1 MQYNWQLK
9 DWPHFRYSTDEVER
23 ELFLLSEKIGLVT
36 GLLKNMPDSDR
47 QEITIDIILAEAIK
61 TSAIEGEFP
70 NRKDVLSSIKKNLGL
85 HQSPVQIRD
94 KSAEGLGELMVDV
107 RKTFHEPLT
116 KAKLFAW
123 HKMLMRNSKT
133 VSAGAWRKHREPMQV
148 ISGAIGKEE
157 IHFEAPPSKDVPK
170 EMERFIHWFNDT
182 SVDGKNMIAN
192 PTVRA
197 AIAHLYFESIHP
209 FEDGNGRIGRAIA
222 EKALSQSVGRPVIL
236 SLSRTIE
243 AGKREYYASLKA
255 AQRSNEITA
264 WINYFVHTTLAA
276 QTEAEATIEFT
287 LKKVKY
293 FDRYRDQLNERQLK
307 ILTRMADEGPAGFK
321 GGLNAKKYVSLT
333 KVSKPTATR
342 DLQEL
347 LAIGAIE
354 HFNDKGGRST
364 SYKLKLL

>member
-9 DWPHFRYSTDEVER
+9 DWPNFRYSTGEVER

-36 GLLKNMPDSDR
+36 GLLQNLPESDR
-47 QEITIDIILAEAIK
+47 QEVTVDIILAEAIK
-61 TSAIEGEFP
+61 TSAIEQEFP

-85 HQSPVQIRD
+85 QQAPVQIRD

-107 RKTFHEPLT
+107 RKTFNEPLT

-123 HKMLMRNSKT
+123 HKMLMRTSKM

-157 IHFEAPPSKDVPK
+157 IHFEAPPSKQVPK

-182 SVDGKNMIAN
+182 AVGGENMIAN
-192 PTVRA
+192 PAVRA
-197 AIAHLYFESIHP
+197 AVAHLYFESIHP

-243 AGKREYYASLKA
+243 AGKKEYYATLKA

-264 WINYFVHTTLAA
+264 WINYFVQTTLAA
-276 QTEAEATIEFT
+276 QTDAEATIAFT
-287 LKKVKY
+287 LKKVKF
-293 FDRYRDQLNERQLK
+293 FDRYKNQLNGRQLK
-307 ILTRMADEGPAGFK
+307 VLTRMADEGSDGFK
-321 GGLNAKKYVSLT
+321 GGMNARKYVSLT
-333 KVSKPTATR
+333 KASKPTATR
-342 DLQEL
+342 DLHEL
-347 LAIGAIE
+347 LAIGAID
-354 HFNDKGGRST
+354 HFDDKGGRST
-364 SYKLKLL
+364 SYKIKLT